1 MHLVLYIGNYV
12 VRASHTDVINSSKF
26 NFLIARREMIS
37 IFRGENAVINKYSM
51 YAVR

>member
-37 IFRGENAVINKYSM
+37 IFRENAVINKYSM